1 LKFGK
6 ENIGL
11 KRIAFYSFA
20 EMSRHSTE
28 TVQRLAETNADVLNL
43 KKTLNGNFT
52 RKDILRI

>member
-6 ENIGL
+6 ENVAL

-20 EMSRHSTE
+20 EISRHSTE
-28 TVQRLAETNADVLNL
+28 TAQRLAETNADVWNL